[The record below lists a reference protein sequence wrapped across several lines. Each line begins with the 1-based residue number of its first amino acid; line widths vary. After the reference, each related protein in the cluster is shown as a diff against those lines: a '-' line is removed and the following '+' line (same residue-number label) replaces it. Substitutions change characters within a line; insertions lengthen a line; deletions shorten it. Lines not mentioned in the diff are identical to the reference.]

1 MGSRVD
7 PDVAGDG
14 TERSSPQ
21 HAPSP
26 DRQQPQPKRTR
37 TRTGC
42 LNCRRKKRKCDEGRP
57 ACGSCCRRGQHCEWG
72 LKVTFRAENAQR
84 LEPGHPSMK
93 RMAKKWPHEFEILDV
108 TGEIIRDY
116 NVTSPLWE
124 PYVHRYEQRAPP
136 PPLRSSSDSHQPS
149 PVLADPSALR
159 DSVPKTGNAQVV
171 LERQSQPIK
180 EQSDTPTQTAT
191 AATAPTEPTRQ
202 TDSAVA
208 SLLYLSQGG
217 RPFPPDTNTQLP
229 VPEISLDLTPQY
241 MDEPFRPFTPDGGTF
256 DDGIFLPGSTYH
268 ELHSTL
274 RNNLFQEVRSN
285 VPSRHGTPIAD
296 GFSGDTD
303 AINSSGMTS
312 RLYPLSEGHLL
323 EDQTSSL
330 LTKEDECTLWRN
342 WFDEIAP
349 WLDKFD
355 NHRHFQHIIPT
366 MAPSHDHLNYSILAL
381 SARQIELKDHSATD
395 KSLALYQEA
404 IHLLLPHLPTRS
416 TAVIASCVILC
427 VFEMLSCSPKA
438 WQRHLDGCACLMEA
452 VGING
457 FVGGVEEALFW
468 TFARMDVCG
477 GLISSIKTL
486 IPVSHW
492 ASKGDIEE
500 DAKLFMSLSNFDGWA
515 NYSVYLVSQVLD
527 MLMPHSPTSDRQV
540 ARTDQQYRE
549 RWLQLWK
556 HICEWHDKRPS
567 PLLPVMTIPSAE
579 KSPFPTIIFSN
590 PAAISGNQLYHTA
603 SILMLQNQPTGTR
616 LTPKPRS
623 ILWHARRVCGISISN
638 DHHGAWTNS
647 VQPLWIAGRC
657 MSNPAEHR
665 AILDLLSKIEKESGW
680 GTQWRAEDLKAYW
693 GDLGE

>member
-1 MGSRVD
+1 MGSKVD
-7 PDVAGDG
+7 PDAAGVDG
-14 TERSSPQ
+14 DTER
-21 HAPSP
+21 PSP
-26 DRQQPQPKRTR
+26 PGQQRQTKRTR

-57 ACGSCCRRGQHCEWG
+57 ACGSCHRRGQTCEWG

-84 LEPGHPSMK
+84 LEAEHPSMK
-93 RMAKKWPHEFEILDV
+93 RMAKRWPHEFEILDV

-124 PYVHRYEQRAPP
+124 QYAQRYEKQNQAKSA
-136 PPLRSSSDSHQPS
+136 RSASNSQLAS
-149 PVLADPSALR
+149 PVLTDLSAAHQN
-159 DSVPKTGNAQVV
+159 DSTENSQAALKKDDTKQKMH
-171 LERQSQPIK
+171 QST
-180 EQSDTPTQTAT
+180 QSEN
-191 AATAPTEPTRQ
+191 AATVAPANQPSVH

-217 RPFPPDTNTQLP
+217 RPFTPETNTQMP
-229 VPEISLDLTPQY
+229 VPEIPIDLTPQY
-241 MDEPFRPFTPDGGTF
+241 MDEPFRPYTPDGGSV

-285 VPSRHGTPIAD
+285 VPSRHGSPIGDSFPPDND
-296 GFSGDTD
+296 G
-303 AINSSGMTS
+303 ANNSGMSS
-312 RLYPLSEGHLL
+312 RLFPVSEGP
-323 EDQTSSL
+323 EDQTSPL
-330 LTKEDECTLWRN
+330 LTNDDECTLWRN
-342 WFDEIAP
+342 WFDEVAP

-355 NHRHFQHIIPT
+355 NHRHFQHILPT
-366 MAPSHDHLNYSILAL
+366 MAPSHDHLKYSILAL
-381 SARQIELKDHSATD
+381 SARQIELKYNSATD

-438 WQRHLDGCACLMEA
+438 WRRHLDGCACLMEA

-457 FVGGVEEALFW
+457 FVGGVEESLFW

-486 IPVSHW
+486 IPVTHW
-492 ASKGDIEE
+492 ANKGNIEA
-500 DAKLFMSLSNFDGWA
+500 DAKLFMSLSDFDGWA
-515 NYSVYLVSQVLD
+515 NYSVYLMAQVLD
-527 MLMPHSPTSDRQV
+527 LLAPETPNSDQKP
-540 ARTDQQYRE
+540 ARGDHKYRDTWI
-549 RWLQLWK
+549 RLWK
-556 HICEWHDKRPS
+556 HICEWHDKRPAS
-567 PLLPVMTIPSAE
+567 LHPVMTITSSE

-590 PAAISGNQLYHTA
+590 PCAISGNQLYHTA
-603 SILMLQNQPTGTR
+603 SILMLQNQPPGTR

-647 VQPLWIAGRC
+647 LQPLWIAGRC
-657 MSNPAEHR
+657 MSNPTEHR
-665 AILDLLSKIEKESGW
+665 AILEILGRIEKESGW